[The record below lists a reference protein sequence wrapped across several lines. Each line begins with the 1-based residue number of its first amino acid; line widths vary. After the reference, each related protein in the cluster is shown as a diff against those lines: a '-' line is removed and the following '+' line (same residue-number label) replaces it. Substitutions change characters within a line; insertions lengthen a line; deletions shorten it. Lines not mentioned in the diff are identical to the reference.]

1 MIDIILG
8 YSDLIPFHCASKKSR
23 SGNPERATCSDTSS
37 RVGTVFRFCVMRV
50 GLGAKVS
57 LGVLGVSLI
66 FAGMKMSQLLDK
78 AKTYV
83 SEKVANMPMPEASV
97 TDVDFKRVSRESVE
111 YLAKVSVSN
120 PYSTP
125 IPICEIKYSLKSA
138 GREIASGTIP
148 DPGSLKAS
156 GSTMLDV
163 PVKVPHS
170 VLLSLARDIGA
181 DWDVDYQLDLGLI
194 IDLPVV
200 GNITIPLSQKGEIK
214 LPTLTDM
221 FA

>member
-1 MIDIILG
+1 
-8 YSDLIPFHCASKKSR
+8 
-23 SGNPERATCSDTSS
+23 
-37 RVGTVFRFCVMRV
+37 MRV

-57 LGVLGVSLI
+57 LGVIGVSLI
-66 FAGMKMSQLLDK
+66 LAVLKMSQLLEK
-78 AKTYV
+78 AKNYV
-83 SEKVANMPMPEASV
+83 SEKVANMPTPEASI

-156 GSTMLDV
+156 DTTMLDV

-170 VLLSLARDIGA
+170 ILLSLARDIGA
-181 DWDVDYQLDLGLI
+181 DWDIDYQLDLGLI
-194 IDLPVV
+194 IDLPVI
-200 GNITIPLSQKGEIK
+200 GNFTIPLSQKGEIK
-214 LPTLTDM
+214 LPTLSDM

>member
-1 MIDIILG
+1 
-8 YSDLIPFHCASKKSR
+8 
-23 SGNPERATCSDTSS
+23 
-37 RVGTVFRFCVMRV
+37 MR
-50 GLGAKVS
+50 LCFGAKVS
-57 LGVLGVSLI
+57 LLGAIGVSVVL
-66 FAGMKMSQLLDK
+66 AAPRMSELLEK
-78 AKTYV
+78 AKNYV
-83 SEKVANMPMPEASV
+83 SEKVANMPKPEATV
-97 TDVDFKRVSRESVE
+97 TDVDFTRVGGDGVQ

-120 PYSTP
+120 PYKTP

-156 GSTMLDV
+156 DTTMLDV

-181 DWDVDYQLDLGLI
+181 DWDIDYQLDLGLI
-194 IDLPVV
+194 IDLPVI
-200 GNITIPLSQKGEIK
+200 GNFTIPLSQKGEIK
-214 LPTLTDM
+214 LPTLRDM